1 MIKEFLQELYN
12 GKINYDKYNIISL
25 GALRL
30 LKKEELSN
38 EDLDICKDILEI
50 SNILYN
56 NTDNDILPLED
67 GVYDLLLELYRKYNH
82 NIPIGA
88 KPINFQN
95 NNEGMSSIESI
106 NPIKFIPEN
115 YKTDFLFYE
124 ELNNNNILT
133 IKDISVNPMRMSSNI
148 SRRVVETKH
157 IYPKLVGSLDKCK
170 FVMNYQAQEKGVLDD
185 DNVKIV
191 ERDFFGKH
199 IKDGI
204 LDPNRIFTMIF
215 EIKYDGASVEAECS
229 MEVDSARSRGDAN
242 ENIGA
247 DLTPMFQGY
256 VFPYSKLTETIG
268 IKFEAIMTYVNLYK
282 YNLER
287 GYNYKNCRTAINGLF
302 TASDAAY
309 YRQYVTL
316 VPLETSIEDIDRLT
330 EIEFLN
336 KNFYSGVKLH
346 YAIASGTYKEI
357 LFQLKRFVE
366 EAELKRDY
374 MSFMYDGVVI
384 SYLDEDLRKVL
395 GRKKSINQYSVAVK
409 FNALKKSTIFLG
421 FTYTVGQD
429 GTITPKV
436 HYQPVEFFGT
446 IHPNSSLH
454 SYRRVNELQLKLGD
468 IIDVEYVNDVMPY
481 VTKPDN
487 SYNNWNPNPVIEF
500 ITHCPIPTC
509 GTLLEVSKSQK
520 SIRCPN
526 MNCDGRRLARVVN
539 MFQKLNLKD
548 FSDEYLKDI
557 NVYHLSELMNLTIDN
572 VKFLGPINSQKF
584 MDRLEEL
591 RTKDIYD
598 YEIIGAL
605 GFNNIAKE
613 SWRLILNQFTLDELL
628 YMDNDILYNNLI
640 QIKGIGKSKIGTIID
655 ELPIFMED
663 LLYITKM
670 NNVIKSKGT
679 TFGKSIRFT
688 GFRNKELVE
697 KLSGM
702 GFDVD
707 DNIGVTKTTNIL
719 LIPEAGHQSS
729 KVSKALSY
737 GVQVVPVNIFLENIE
752 KWR

>member
-1 MIKEFLQELYN
+1 MIKKFLQNLYN
-12 GKINYDKYNIISL
+12 GKIDYSKYNIISL
-25 GALRL
+25 EALRL
-30 LKKEELSN
+30 IREEKLN
-38 EDLDICKDILEI
+38 KEDLDICKDILDI

-56 NTDNDILPLED
+56 NSDKDILPLDD
-67 GVYDLLLELYRKYNH
+67 GVYDLLLELYRKYNP

-88 KPINFQN
+88 KPVNFQSS
-95 NNEGMSSIESI
+95 NEGLGSIEHV
-106 NPIKFIPEN
+106 NPMRYIPE
-115 YKTDFLFYE
+115 KFKEDFLFYE
-124 ELNNNNILT
+124 ELDDANKLT
-133 IKDISVNPMRMSSNI
+133 LKDIATNPMRMRSNI
-148 SRRVVETKH
+148 SRRVTDTKH
-157 IYPKLVGSLDKCK
+157 VYPKLVGSLDKCK
-170 FVMNYQAQEKGVLDD
+170 FVMNYQAEEKGVLDD

-199 IKDGI
+199 IKDGT
-204 LDPNRIFTMIF
+204 LDPNRRFTMVF
-215 EIKYDGASVEAECS
+215 ELKYDGASAEAECS
-229 MEVDSARSRGDAN
+229 REVESARTRGDAN
-242 ENIGA
+242 EDIGA
-247 DLTPMFQGY
+247 DITPMLKGY
-256 VFPYSKLTETIG
+256 VFPYSTLDETIG
-268 IKFEAIMTYVNLYK
+268 IKFEAIMTYTNLYK

-287 GYNYKNCRTAINGLF
+287 GYNYKNCRTAISGLF
-302 TASDAAY
+302 SSSDGAY
-309 YRQYVTL
+309 YRQYITL
-316 VPLETSIEDIDRLT
+316 VPLETSIEDIDRVT

-346 YAIASGTYKEI
+346 YTAVSGTYKEI

-384 SYLDEDLRKVL
+384 SYLDEDLRKTL
-395 GRKKSINQYSVAVK
+395 GRKNSINQYSVAVK
-409 FNALKKSTIFLG
+409 FNPLKKSTIFLG
-421 FTYTVGQD
+421 YTYTVGQD
-429 GTITPKV
+429 GMITPMV

-487 SYNNWNPNPVIEF
+487 SYNAENTNPVIEF
-500 ITHCPIPTC
+500 ISNCPSC

-520 SIRCPN
+520 SIKCPN
-526 MNCDGRRLARVVN
+526 MNCDGRKLARVVN

-548 FSDEYLKDI
+548 FSDEYLKNI
-557 NVYHLSELMNLTIDN
+557 NVYHLSELMNLTIDS
-572 VKFLGPINSQKF
+572 VRFLGPLNSQKF

-613 SWRLILNQFTLDELL
+613 SWRLILNKFTLDELL
-628 YMDNDILYNNLI
+628 YIDNDTLYNNLI
-640 QIKGIGKSKIGTIID
+640 QIKGIGKSKIETIID

-663 LLYITKM
+663 LLYIVKM
-670 NNVIKSKGT
+670 NNVIKSKGAIS
-679 TFGKSIRFT
+679 GKSIRFT

-697 KLSGM
+697 KLSDM

-707 DNIGVTKTTNIL
+707 DNAGVTKTTDIL
-719 LIPEAGHQSS
+719 LIPDPGHQSS

-737 GVQVVPVNIFLENIE
+737 GVQVIPVNTFLENIE

>member
-1 MIKEFLQELYN
+1 MIKKFLQDLYN
-12 GKINYDKYNIISL
+12 GKIDYSKYNTISL
-25 GALRL
+25 EALKL
-30 LKKEELSN
+30 LREEKLN
-38 EDLDICKDILEI
+38 DQDIDICKDILEI

-67 GVYDLLLELYRKYNH
+67 GVYDLLLELYRKYNP

-95 NNEGMSSIESI
+95 NNEGLGSVEHV
-106 NPIKFIPEN
+106 NPMRYIPERF
-115 YKTDFLFYE
+115 KEDFLFYE
-124 ELNNNNILT
+124 ELDDANVLT
-133 IKDISVNPMRMSSNI
+133 LKDISINPMRMRSNI
-148 SRRVVETKH
+148 SRRVTDTKH
-157 IYPKLVGSLDKCK
+157 VYPKLVGSLDKCK
-170 FVMNYQAQEKGVLDD
+170 FVMNYQAEEKGVLDD
-185 DNVKIV
+185 DNVKVV

-204 LDPNRIFTMIF
+204 LDPNRRFTMIF
-215 EIKYDGASVEAECS
+215 ELKYDGGSVEAECS
-229 MEVDSARSRGDAN
+229 REVESARSRGDAN
-242 ENIGA
+242 EDIGT
-247 DLTPMFQGY
+247 DITPMFKGY
-256 VFPYSKLTETIG
+256 VFPYSKLSETIG
-268 IKFEAIMTYVNLYK
+268 VKFEAIMTYPNLYK

-287 GYNYKNCRTAINGLF
+287 GYNYKNCRTAISGLF
-302 TASDAAY
+302 SASDAAY
-309 YRQYVTL
+309 YRQYITL
-316 VPLETSIEDIDRLT
+316 VPLETSIEDIDRIT

-346 YAIASGTYKEI
+346 YTVVAGTYKEI

-384 SYLDEDLRKVL
+384 SYFDEDLRKAL
-395 GRKKSINQYSVAVK
+395 GRKNSINQYSVAVK
-409 FNALKKSTIFLG
+409 FNTLKKSTIFLG
-421 FTYTVGQD
+421 YTYTVGQD
-429 GTITPKV
+429 GIITPKV

-454 SYRRVNELQLKLGD
+454 SYRRVNGLQLRLGD

-487 SYNNWNPNPVIEF
+487 SYNAENTNPVIEF
-500 ITHCPIPTC
+500 ITNCPSC

-526 MNCDGRRLARVVN
+526 KNCDGRKLARVVN

-557 NVYHLSELMNLTIDN
+557 NVYHLSELMNLTIDS
-572 VKFLGPINSQKF
+572 VRFLGPVNSQKF
-584 MDRLEEL
+584 IDRLEEL

-613 SWRLILNQFTLDELL
+613 NWKRILNQFTLDELL
-628 YMDNDILYNNLI
+628 SMNNESLYNNLI
-640 QIKGIGKSKIGTIID
+640 KIKGIGKSKIETIIE

-679 TFGKSIRFT
+679 TLGKSIRFT

-697 KLSGM
+697 KLSEM

-707 DNIGVTKTTNIL
+707 DNAGVTKTTDIL
-719 LIPEAGHQSS
+719 LIPESGHESP

-737 GVQVVPVNIFLENIE
+737 GVQIIPVNIFLENIE